1 MIAPSRRISPKRTK
15 EAEAKGRGTRGRM
28 CQLAGLQQ
36 SSAFVRRKIE
46 GAQGH
51 ARQLAG
57 PQQSLAFAR
66 RKTEGAQGHAHQLM
80 GPQEGPT
87 LARRKIIQSGVAC
100 NCAFV
105 LAEQSWGRV
114 DWTSKYDSDCMHEPR
129 PASCKNLRTGARKND
144 RSTFRPETMAAHGWL
159 QQRRLPPALLSLQ
172 NAERPPFA
180 HRLLSE

>member
-1 MIAPSRRISPKRTK
+1 
-15 EAEAKGRGTRGRM
+15 M

-57 PQQSLAFAR
+57 PQQSLSFAR
-66 RKTEGAQGHAHQLM
+66 RKTEGAQGHARQLM

-87 LARRKIIQSGVAC
+87 LARRKIIQPGAAC

-105 LAEQSWGRV
+105 LAEQS
-114 DWTSKYDSDCMHEPR
+114 
-129 PASCKNLRTGARKND
+129 
-144 RSTFRPETMAAHGWL
+144 
-159 QQRRLPPALLSLQ
+159 
-172 NAERPPFA
+172 
-180 HRLLSE
+180 